1 MKIFKNVLDQETL
14 INVQKDIEYL
24 SSRNAW
30 GSSQMFWPKFLLDKI
45 TGDCISTYASSD
57 IGNEIKKCI
66 SDKLPPAKELII
78 QYYVWKQ
85 NSGIALHNDD
95 HRTYGATIY
104 LNNNWDINSGGIF
117 LWKEGDNLKGICPEY
132 NTMILNDERESH
144 LVTTVSPL
152 VTEFRYTIQIWGV

>member
-14 INVQKDIEYL
+14 VNVQKDIEYL
-24 SSRNAW
+24 SSKNAW
-30 GSSQMFWPKFLLDKI
+30 VSSQMCWSKYLLGKT
-45 TGDCISTYASSD
+45 TGDCISTYVSSD

-85 NSGIALHNDD
+85 NSGIALHDD
-95 HRTYGATIY
+95 GAHTYGATIY

-132 NTMILNDERESH
+132 NTMILNDEHEFH

>member
-14 INVQKDIEYL
+14 VNVQKDIKYL
-24 SSRNAW
+24 SSKNVWR
-30 GSSQMFWPKFLLDKI
+30 SSQMCWSEYLLGKM
-45 TGDCISTYASSD
+45 TGDCISTYVSSD

-66 SDKLPPAKELII
+66 SDKLPPAKELMI

-85 NSGIALHNDD
+85 NSGIALHDD
-95 HRTYGATIY
+95 GGYTYGATIY

-117 LWKEGDNLKGICPEY
+117 LWKEEDNLKGICPEY
-132 NTMILNDERESH
+132 NTMILNDEHKFH
-144 LVTTVSPL
+144 LVTAVSPL